1 LTVSPRGSVLDP
13 AAFAAPLSADLDRQ
27 RLASVLANATVA
39 IIVMDERQRCV
50 FVNPAAERLTG
61 FAAAEFAGRTM
72 HELIHH
78 TRRDGR
84 PYPRHECPI
93 DRALPRNS
101 REEGEES
108 FIHKDGHFFTAAFTA
123 SPMLAPD
130 GTAIGTVVE
139 MRDVA
144 RERKAEDALRDSER
158 RFAATFFQANV
169 AISEVDRDG
178 RFLRVNDQTCLMT
191 GRTREELLR
200 LRFSDIT
207 HEDHRDED
215 HAQYQ
220 KLWAV
225 EIDAYRIEKRLARPD
240 GKVNW
245 ITLTASLVRDES
257 GTPLYGVRIAHD
269 ITERKEAEAALAE
282 ETRHL
287 ETLNRV
293 GAQLAAELD
302 LEKLVQTVTD
312 AGVALSGA
320 EFGAFF
326 YNLIN
331 ESGES
336 YTLYTLSGVPRE
348 AFSGFPMP
356 RNTAVFSPTFRG
368 EGVVRSDDITKDPR
382 YGRNAPHRGMPE
394 GHLPVRSYL
403 AIPVM
408 SRSGDVLGG
417 LFFGHSRPGIF
428 KERAERLLA
437 GIAAQAAI
445 AIDNAHLFKDAQR
458 EIAERKQTEA
468 RLKLVAAEV
477 DHRARNT
484 LAVIQSI
491 TRLSR
496 DEPTKDFKRTLQG
509 RIDALARAHT
519 LLSQTR
525 WQGADVR
532 RLAEEELA
540 PYRSSA
546 TRVAVEGPAML
557 LAPAAAQA
565 ISMVLHEL
573 ATNAAKYGAL
583 ADARG
588 HLEVTWNVSPDGEL
602 RLRWA
607 ETGPLP
613 VRAPQQFGFG
623 TKVVERTIRRQLG
636 GEVRFD
642 WRETGLIF
650 ELTLPRS
657 TVQKPT

>member
-1 LTVSPRGSVLDP
+1 LTASPRGSRRDPP
-13 AAFAAPLSADLDRQ
+13 AAPSLSTALDRQ
-27 RLASVLANATVA
+27 QLSTVLANTTVA

-61 FAAAEFAGRTM
+61 FIAAEFAGRNM

-78 TRRDGR
+78 TRPDGR
-84 PYPRHECPI
+84 PYPHHECPI
-93 DRALPRNS
+93 DNAFLKNS
-101 REEGEES
+101 REEGEEI
-108 FIHKDGHFFTAAFTA
+108 FVHKDGHFFPAAYTA
-123 SPMLAPD
+123 SPMLGAD
-130 GTAIGTVVE
+130 GAAAGTIIE
-139 MRDVA
+139 MRDLG
-144 RERKAEDALRDSER
+144 RERKAEHALRDSER
-158 RFAATFFQANV
+158 RFAATFQQANV
-169 AISEVDRDG
+169 AISEVDREG
-178 RFLRVNDQTCLMT
+178 RFLRVNERTCQLLGMT
-191 GRTREELLR
+191 PEQLLGV
-200 LRFSDIT
+200 RFVDIS
-207 HEDHRDED
+207 HPDHRDED
-215 HAQYQ
+215 FREY
-220 KLWAV
+220 KRLWSG
-225 EIDAYRIEKRLARPD
+225 ESQSYRIEKRLVRPD
-240 GKVNW
+240 GSLVW
-245 ITLTASLVRDES
+245 VTLAASLVRDET
-257 GTPLYGVRIAHD
+257 GAPLYGVRTAYD
-269 ITERKEAEAALAE
+269 ITERKAAEAALAD

-348 AFSGFPMP
+348 AFAKFPMP
-356 RNTAVFSPTFRG
+356 RNTAIFSPTFRG
-368 EGVVRSDDITKDPR
+368 EGVVRSDDITQDPR
-382 YGRNAPHRGMPE
+382 YGRNTPHKGMPE

-403 AIPVM
+403 AIPVV
-408 SRSGDVLGG
+408 SRTGEVLGG
-417 LFFGHSRPGIF
+417 LFFGHSRPGVF

-519 LLSQTR
+519 LLSQSR
-525 WQGADVR
+525 WQGADVG

-540 PYRSSA
+540 PYRSSTA
-546 TRVAVEGPAML
+546 RVTLQGPTVL

-583 ADARG
+583 ADAAGR
-588 HLEVTWNVSPDGEL
+588 LAVEWDVSPDGNL
-602 RLRWA
+602 RLRWT
-607 ETGPLP
+607 ETAATP
-613 VRAPQQFGFG
+613 VREPKKFGFG

-642 WRETGLIF
+642 WQVTGLIF

-657 TVQKPT
+657 TVQKPV

>member
-1 LTVSPRGSVLDP
+1 MTVRPRPRRDSSSAASPST
-13 AAFAAPLSADLDRQ
+13 DLDRL
-27 RLASVLANATVA
+27 RLAAVLANATAA
-39 IIVMDERQRCV
+39 IVVMDERQRCV

-61 FAAAEFAGRTM
+61 FSAAEFAGRSM

-78 TRRDGR
+78 TRSDGR
-84 PYPRHECPI
+84 PYPNHECPI
-93 DRALPRNS
+93 DSAFIRNS
-101 REEGEES
+101 REEGEET
-108 FIHKDGHFFTAAFTA
+108 FIHQDGRFFPAAYTA
-123 SPMLAPD
+123 SPMLDAD
-130 GTAIGTVVE
+130 GMAVGTIVE
-139 MRDVA
+139 MRDLS
-144 RERKAEDALRDSER
+144 RERQAEQALRDSER
-158 RFAATFFQANV
+158 RFAATFQQANV

-178 RFLRVNDQTCLMT
+178 HFLRVNDRTCQLM
-191 GRTREELLR
+191 GMAREQLLATS
-200 LRFSDIT
+200 FPEIS
-207 HEDHRDED
+207 HAEHRDED
-215 HAQYQ
+215 IRQYR
-220 KLWAV
+220 KLWSG
-225 EIDAYRIEKRLARPD
+225 ESESYRIEKRLIRGD
-240 GKVNW
+240 GSVMW
-245 ITLTASLVRDES
+245 VTVTASLVRDEA
-257 GTPLYGVRIAHD
+257 GTPLYGVRSAYD

-282 ETRHL
+282 ETRLL
-287 ETLNRV
+287 ETINRV
-293 GAQLAAELD
+293 GAQLSAELD
-302 LEKLVQTVTD
+302 LEKLVQSVTD

-326 YNLIN
+326 YNLTS

-348 AFSGFPMP
+348 AFSKFPMP

-368 EGVVRSDDITKDPR
+368 EGVMRSDDITQDPR
-382 YGRNAPHRGMPE
+382 YGQNAPHTGMPE

-408 SRSGDVLGG
+408 SRTGEVLGG
-417 LFFGHSRPGIF
+417 LFFGHSKAGVF
-428 KERAERLLA
+428 KERAERLVT
-437 GIAAQAAI
+437 GIAAQAAV
-445 AIDNAHLFKDAQR
+445 AIDNAHLYKDAQR

-496 DEPTKDFKRTLQG
+496 DEPTKEFKRTLQG

-519 LLSQTR
+519 LLSQSR

-546 TRVAVEGPAML
+546 TRVAVEGPEML

-588 HLEVTWNVSPDGEL
+588 HLDVTWDISPEGNL
-602 RLRWA
+602 RLTWA
-607 ETGPLP
+607 ETAAVAIRP
-613 VRAPQQFGFG
+613 PQQYGFG

-642 WRETGLIF
+642 WRESGLIF

-657 TVQKPT
+657 TIQKTA

>member
-1 LTVSPRGSVLDP
+1 LTVSPRGSLLDP
-13 AAFAAPLSADLDRQ
+13 AASVAPLSAALDRQ
-27 RLASVLANATVA
+27 QFASVLANATVA
-39 IIVMDERQRCV
+39 IIVMDEWQRCV

-61 FAAAEFAGRTM
+61 YTAAEFAGRNM

-130 GTAIGTVVE
+130 GKAIGTVVE
-139 MRDVA
+139 MRDLA
-144 RERKAEDALRDSER
+144 REHKAEDALRDSER

-169 AISEVDRDG
+169 AISEVDREG

-191 GRTREELLR
+191 GRTREELLG
-200 LRFSDIT
+200 LRFTDIT
-207 HEDHRDED
+207 HDDHRDED
-215 HAQYQ
+215 RAQYQ
-220 KLWAV
+220 KLWAA

-257 GTPLYGVRIAHD
+257 GAPLYGVRIAHD

-348 AFSGFPMP
+348 AFSKFPMP

-368 EGVVRSDDITKDPR
+368 EGVVRSDDITQDPR
-382 YGRNAPHRGMPE
+382 YGRNTPYKGMPE

-417 LFFGHSRPGIF
+417 LFFGHSRPGVF

-519 LLSQTR
+519 LLSQSR

-546 TRVAVEGPAML
+546 TRVTVEGPEML

-588 HLEVTWNVSPDGEL
+588 HLDVTWDVSPEGEL

-613 VRAPQQFGFG
+613 VRVPQQFGFG

-650 ELTLPRS
+650 ELSLPRS
-657 TVQKPT
+657 TIQKPT